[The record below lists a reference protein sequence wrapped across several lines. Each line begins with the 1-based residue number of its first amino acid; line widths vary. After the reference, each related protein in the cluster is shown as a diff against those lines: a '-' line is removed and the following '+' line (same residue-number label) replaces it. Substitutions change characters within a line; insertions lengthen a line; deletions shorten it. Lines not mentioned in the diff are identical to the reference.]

1 MLALMMMLNLLNYAD
16 RSVLSALESRMEP
29 DFFPPGSTTWL
40 GRSSAFWMGMLMTA
54 FLVIYM
60 ITAPIFG
67 ILADRYRRWAIVGI
81 GVIGGGL
88 ASAGTGM
95 VSTFGMLL
103 VMRMLVGLSE
113 AAYGPAAPTLISDT
127 FPLARRG
134 LALSLFYMAIPVGSA
149 LGYIYGGWMLSLSSA
164 TPPNWRPAFL
174 WLLAPALIFGIWCLF
189 LKDPPRGGNEPS
201 PDGSPPTP
209 PRNATWADYKLM
221 LKTPSYLY
229 NCAGQTL
236 MTFAIGGIAFWM
248 PRFCTERTF
257 TPDPA
262 LDATAN
268 AAAKID
274 RLSSVNFL
282 FGVIVVLAGLTAT
295 IFGGWLADRL
305 KPKYPGS
312 YLGLSGA
319 CMLLGFPCFIAM
331 LWAPFPLAWIFLG
344 VSVFLLFMNTGP
356 SNTALANVTHPAV
369 RASAF
374 ALNIFIIH
382 ALGDAISPP
391 IMGEIQSLAL
401 SRNYFSITTQA
412 DALAFSFSL
421 VAIAILLSG
430 VVWII
435 GAKHL
440 EPDTKS
446 ASSKLASTPNP
457 KS

>member
-1 MLALMMMLNLLNYAD
+1 MMVLNLLNYAD
-16 RSVLSALESRMEP
+16 RSVLSALESKMEP
-29 DFFPPGSTTWL
+29 DFFAAGATGWF

-54 FLVIYM
+54 FLVVYM
-60 ITAPIFG
+60 VTAPIFG
-67 ILADRYRRWAIVGI
+67 ILADRWRRWAIVGL
-81 GVIGGGL
+81 GVIGGGM

-149 LGYIYGGWMLSLSSA
+149 LGYIYGGWMLSF
-164 TPPNWRPAFL
+164 TGKWQPAFW

-189 LKDPPRGGNEPS
+189 LKDPPRGGNEPNA
-201 PDGSPPTP
+201 DGSPPTP
-209 PRNATWADYKLM
+209 SRTATWADYKLM

-248 PRFCTERTF
+248 PRFCTERIF
-257 TPDPA
+257 NPDPA
-262 LDATAN
+262 LDAKAN
-268 AAAKID
+268 ATAKFAK
-274 RLSSVNFL
+274 LAEVNFL
-282 FGVIVVLAGLTAT
+282 FGIIVVLAGLTAT

-305 KPKYPGS
+305 RPKYPGS

-319 CMLLGFPCFIAM
+319 CMLLGFPVFLAM

-391 IMGEIQSLAL
+391 IMGEIQALAL
-401 SRNYFSITTQA
+401 SRNYFGISSQA

-421 VAIAILLSG
+421 VAVAILMSG
-430 VVWII
+430 IVWII

-440 EPDTKS
+440 DPDTKS
-446 ASSKLASTPNP
+446 AGSKLAPPPASPSTNP
-457 KS
+457 